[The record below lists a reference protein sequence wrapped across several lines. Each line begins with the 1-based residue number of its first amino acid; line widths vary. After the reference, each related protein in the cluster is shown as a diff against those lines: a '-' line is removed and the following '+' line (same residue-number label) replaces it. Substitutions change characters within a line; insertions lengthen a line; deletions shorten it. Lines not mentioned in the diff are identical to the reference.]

1 MSAFYLLFR
10 VILKLHLATFPFLS
24 LAVYVISYKPGTA
37 NLSPEGLLDLIS
49 GASPELS
56 VAVALCQLILI
67 SCTVASSTE
76 ISLGQK
82 VKTGGSVS
90 SKMRITSQNI
100 T

>member
-1 MSAFYLLFR
+1 MNS
-10 VILKLHLATFPFLS
+10 
-24 LAVYVISYKPGTA
+24 
-37 NLSPEGLLDLIS
+37 SPEGLLDLIS

-56 VAVALCQLILI
+56 VAVALCQLIRIL
-67 SCTVASSTE
+67 SVVASGIE